1 MNPHLIGNDA
11 ARGDI
16 STLFPSYLRKQE
28 SIVVLLFLASAQ
40 SSWFHLFY

>member
-1 MNPHLIGNDA
+1 MYPHLSGDDEA
-11 ARGDI
+11 GGDI

-28 SIVVLLFLASAQ
+28 SIVVRLFLASAQ